1 MNTLQDVLTDLTH
14 KGVCINLDPYF
25 EYKKSPSPNPK
36 ILTQMEGLEKYTVR
50 TTQRVY
56 PLFKVIAPSGRISC
70 RMPNLIALQ
79 PLAKEMVV
87 PDPGQYMLEMYF
99 KYAEAHAAQVLSGDS
114 DFKDLLAL
122 GDVHQEV
129 ATRLGLLNGSENPV
143 QYKIGRTLA
152 KRVFFA
158 ALYKGPM
165 GTFPEAILRESP
177 EVPKLVRA
185 YLDMFPTLRNWLD
198 TTDQPYQ
205 KTMTL
210 VSETLNECLIR
221 VHAELQGTGARV
233 LFPSMDGMHLS
244 CPANVGIDEVVNQK
258 IEGACNNN
266 VLQAPLKLVAMSNYA
281 G

>member
-1 MNTLQDVLTDLTH
+1 MIKLQDVLTELSVN
-14 KGVCINLDPYF
+14 GVCIDLDHFF
-25 EYKKSPSPNPK
+25 EYQKSPCPFPK
-36 ILTQMEGLEKYTVR
+36 VLAQMAGIEKYTDPDTR
-50 TTQRVY
+50 RVH
-56 PLFKVIAPSGRISC
+56 PVFKVIAPSGRIGC
-70 RMPNLIALQ
+70 TWPNLIALH

-87 PDPGQYMLEMYF
+87 PDPGQYMLEVYF

-122 GDVHQEV
+122 EDVHQEV
-129 ATRLGLLNGSENPV
+129 ATRLGLLKGSEDPA

-165 GTFPEAILRESP
+165 GTFPEAILRDSP
-177 EVPKLVRA
+177 EVPGLVYD
-185 YLDMFPTLRNWLD
+185 YLDMFPTLQNWLD
-198 TTDQPYQ
+198 TTERPYQ

-210 VSETLNECLIR
+210 VSETVNECLLR